1 MKKPALRWLSK
12 VLAHTRLKL
21 VLLILAGLIMAGH
34 KVKASELNVM
44 VNESVMVAE
53 LNRSELRQI
62 FTGQRQYWSDGTKI
76 TVFVLQDRDELHKQF
91 CRDILQ
97 MFPYQLSRLW
107 DQITYSGQGVT
118 PVRVTSY
125 QALIDALENTTGA
138 IGYVERTDIVKL
150 RRVEVD
156 LK

>member
-1 MKKPALRWLSK
+1 MKKPALRWLSDIFAFTTSK
-12 VLAHTRLKL
+12 I
-21 VLLILAGLIMAGH
+21 VLLAVLMMCVA
-34 KVKASELNVM
+34 KVNASELNVM

-62 FTGQRQYWSDGTKI
+62 FTGQRQYWDNGNKI
-76 TVFVLQDRDELHKQF
+76 TVFVLQDSDELHRQF

-107 DQITYSGQGVT
+107 DQITYSGQGIT
-118 PVRVTSY
+118 PIRVTSY
-125 QALIDALENTTGA
+125 QALVDALENTEGA

-156 LK
+156 LE

>member
-1 MKKPALRWLSK
+1 MKKPALRWLSDIYAFTTSK
-12 VLAHTRLKL
+12 I
-21 VLLILAGLIMAGH
+21 VLLALAVLVMCVS
-34 KVKASELNVM
+34 KVNASELNVM

-62 FTGQRQYWSDGTKI
+62 FTGQRQYWDNGTKI
-76 TVFVLQDRDELHKQF
+76 TVFVLQDSDELHRQF

-107 DQITYSGQGVT
+107 DQITYSGQGIT
-118 PVRVTSY
+118 PIRVTSY
-125 QALIDALENTTGA
+125 QALVDALENTEGA
-138 IGYVERTDIVKL
+138 IGYVERTEIVKL
-150 RRVEVD
+150 RRVEVE

>member
-12 VLAHTRLKL
+12 VLAYNRLTL
-21 VLLILAGLIMAGH
+21 VLLVLAGPIMAGH
-34 KVKASELNVM
+34 KVKASELNVI

-53 LNRSELRQI
+53 LSRSELRQI

-107 DQITYSGQGVT
+107 DQITYSGQGLT

>member
-1 MKKPALRWLSK
+1 MKKPALRWLSDIFAFTTSK
-12 VLAHTRLKL
+12 I
-21 VLLILAGLIMAGH
+21 VLLAVLMMCVS
-34 KVKASELNVM
+34 KVNASELNVM

-62 FTGQRQYWSDGTKI
+62 FTGQRQYWDNGNKI
-76 TVFVLQDRDELHKQF
+76 TVFVLQDSDELHRQF

-107 DQITYSGQGVT
+107 DQITYSGQGIT
-118 PVRVTSY
+118 PIRVTSY
-125 QALIDALENTTGA
+125 QALVDALENTEGA

-156 LK
+156 LE

>member
-12 VLAHTRLKL
+12 VLAYNRLTL
-21 VLLILAGLIMAGH
+21 VLLVLAGPIMAGH

-53 LNRSELRQI
+53 LSRSELRQI

-76 TVFVLQDRDELHKQF
+76 TVFVLQDRDELHKRF

-107 DQITYSGQGVT
+107 DQITYSGQGLT

>member
-1 MKKPALRWLSK
+1 MKKPALRWLSDIFTFTTSK
-12 VLAHTRLKL
+12 I
-21 VLLILAGLIMAGH
+21 VLLAVLMMCVA
-34 KVKASELNVM
+34 KVNASELNVM

-62 FTGQRQYWSDGTKI
+62 FTGQRQYWDNGNKI
-76 TVFVLQDRDELHKQF
+76 TVFVLQDSDELHRQF

-107 DQITYSGQGVT
+107 DQITYSGQGIT
-118 PVRVTSY
+118 PIRVTSY
-125 QALIDALENTTGA
+125 QALVDALENTEGA

-156 LK
+156 LE